1 MIPITPVPK
10 PRMTQRDRWKER
22 PIVKR
27 YRDYCDELRSKLPEE
42 MTHPNLNAEITDIS
56 IIFWMPMPKSWS
68 KKKRKEM
75 YLKPHQ
81 QKPDIDNLLK
91 GWMDALYRNDQIIWK
106 VQVEKRWH
114 KVGNIQVKI

>member
-1 MIPITPVPK
+1 M
-10 PRMTQRDRWKER
+10 
-22 PIVKR
+22 
-27 YRDYCDELRSKLPEE
+27 
-42 MTHPNLNAEITDIS
+42 
-56 IIFWMPMPKSWS
+56 FF
-68 KKKRKEM
+68 
-75 YLKPHQ
+75 KPHQ